1 MEMKVWSIFFV
12 FWIGEFKNVYK
23 WKKSNKIFTW
33 NILYKYTAIYESIYK
48 CYFMKFDLNKSL
60 CVKHN
65 ILYIKYFFY
74 FDSNQI
80 LNSESNFYYT
90 FLNIYSTYIFFSKSI

>member
-1 MEMKVWSIFFV
+1 
-12 FWIGEFKNVYK
+12 
-23 WKKSNKIFTW
+23 
-33 NILYKYTAIYESIYK
+33 
-48 CYFMKFDLNKSL
+48 MKFDLNKSL

>member
-1 MEMKVWSIFFV
+1 
-12 FWIGEFKNVYK
+12 
-23 WKKSNKIFTW
+23 
-33 NILYKYTAIYESIYK
+33 
-48 CYFMKFDLNKSL
+48 MKFDLNKSL

-80 LNSESNFYYT
+80 LNSESDFYCT